1 MTPSGLAHRSDTSMT
16 PQVTAPFGSGEHASR
31 WSLTPSRA
39 CPRPEPGVALHAQA
53 PDLRCQTVPVAAG
66 TTSDT
71 PTVEAADTDAD
82 AVTAPGVRGSALRA
96 EPKARP
102 ETAMAMSRVARSRPR
117 GHGHA
122 VTATRSRP
130 RGHGHAVTATR
141 SRPRGHGHAVTATRS
156 RPRGH
161 GHAVTATR
169 SRPRGHGHGGRG
181 HRSDGR
187 RGHVATVVVTA
198 KAGWTWPRP
207 CRRDTLPRF
216 GARGRVVSVA
226 ALGRPTGSG
235 MCRRCL
241 GHRALS
247 VRPRRCQ

>member
-39 CPRPEPGVALHAQA
+39 YPRSEPGVALQAQA
-53 PDLRCQTVPVAAG
+53 PDLRCQTVPVAAE
-66 TTSDT
+66 TASDT

-82 AVTAPGVRGSALRA
+82 PLSAPGVRGSALRA

-102 ETAMAMSRVARSRPR
+102 ETARTWPWPWPWPWPEWR
-117 GHGHA
+117 GHGNEL
-122 VTATRSRP
+122 
-130 RGHGHAVTATR
+130 
-141 SRPRGHGHAVTATRS
+141 
-156 RPRGH
+156 
-161 GHAVTATR
+161 
-169 SRPRGHGHGGRG
+169 RPRGHGHGHGHGSRG

-207 CRRDTLPRF
+207 CRRDTLPCF
-216 GARGRVVSVA
+216 GARGR
-226 ALGRPTGSG
+226 GRGRSG
-235 MCRRCL
+235 APYWLRN
-241 GHRALS
+241 
-247 VRPRRCQ
+247 V